1 MHHLL
6 PLPGTDPS
14 SEEAACPALITV
26 MSVFRSKCT
35 TINNEFG
42 FGLLWIF
49 GRFPSLGKNRLKTIF
64 MKRPNTEVH
73 QHLKKK
79 KKNKAKTKIFE
90 REKSYS
96 EVLQPCFEIPPQ
108 FQPPYSYTGVRY
120 VLLNLSSFTV
130 SNVILSSQDRLQP
143 GTRHLL
149 CCRRARKS
157 YRFFGK
163 QRI

>member
-79 KKNKAKTKIFE
+79 KKNKAKT
-90 REKSYS
+90 YS

-149 CCRRARKS
+149 CCRTARKS

>member
-108 FQPPYSYTGVRY
+108 FQPPYSYTGVR
-120 VLLNLSSFTV
+120 
-130 SNVILSSQDRLQP
+130 
-143 GTRHLL
+143 
-149 CCRRARKS
+149 
-157 YRFFGK
+157 
-163 QRI
+163 

>member
-79 KKNKAKTKIFE
+79 KNKAKTKIFE

-149 CCRRARKS
+149 CCRTARKS